1 MLTLTRPFRG
11 LVAVCIVANVRLIL
25 QPCCTGPI
33 PHTMEPGLRKQGVP
47 SKLNK
52 GVVEVVSDYTVCR
65 KGDRLTPQQ
74 VQHTTNAAKVLDCV
88 WLP

>member
-1 MLTLTRPFRG
+1 ML
-11 LVAVCIVANVRLIL
+11 
-25 QPCCTGPI
+25 QSCCTGPI

-74 VQHTTNAAKVLDCV
+74 VQLIGHAARTGYVGM
-88 WLP
+88 